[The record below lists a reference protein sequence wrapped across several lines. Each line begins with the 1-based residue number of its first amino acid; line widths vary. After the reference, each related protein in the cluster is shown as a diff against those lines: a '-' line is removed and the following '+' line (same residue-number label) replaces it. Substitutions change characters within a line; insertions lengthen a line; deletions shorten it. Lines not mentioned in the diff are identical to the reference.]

1 MKIRI
6 SAENLMKKFEKKIEK
21 ILQRKFLKK
30 NINKQTETVAD
41 LQIGPTNQGM
51 VRIYI
56 TSNSIDIPM
65 DFSPEEARSIADE
78 LNASAVLAEK
88 S

>member
-1 MKIRI
+1 MHLLRKQWLNLRIKIY
-6 SAENLMKKFEKKIEK
+6 LFKY
-21 ILQRKFLKK
+21 QRGKSLKK

>member
-1 MKIRI
+1 
-6 SAENLMKKFEKKIEK
+6 MKKD
-21 ILQRKFLKK
+21 
-30 NINKQTETVAD
+30 INKQTDTVAD

-51 VRIYI
+51 VRIYV
-56 TSNSIDIPM
+56 TASSIDIPM

-78 LNASAVLAEK
+78 LNASALLAEK

>member
-1 MKIRI
+1 
-6 SAENLMKKFEKKIEK
+6 MKKD
-21 ILQRKFLKK
+21 
-30 NINKQTETVAD
+30 INKQTETVAD

-56 TSNSIDIPM
+56 TSSSIDLPM
-65 DFSPEEARSIADE
+65 DFSPDEARSIADE
-78 LNASAVLAEK
+78 LKASAVLAEK

>member
-1 MKIRI
+1 M
-6 SAENLMKKFEKKIEK
+6 
-21 ILQRKFLKK
+21 
-30 NINKQTETVAD
+30 NKQTETVAD

-56 TSNSIDIPM
+56 TSSSIDLPM

-78 LNASAVLAEK
+78 LKASAVLAEK

>member
-1 MKIRI
+1 
-6 SAENLMKKFEKKIEK
+6 MKKD
-21 ILQRKFLKK
+21 
-30 NINKQTETVAD
+30 INKQTDTVAD

-56 TSNSIDIPM
+56 TSNSIDHPM

>member
-1 MKIRI
+1 
-6 SAENLMKKFEKKIEK
+6 MKKD
-21 ILQRKFLKK
+21 
-30 NINKQTETVAD
+30 INKPTETVAD

-56 TSNSIDIPM
+56 TSSSIDLPM

-78 LNASAVLAEK
+78 LKASAILAEK

>member
-1 MKIRI
+1 
-6 SAENLMKKFEKKIEK
+6 
-21 ILQRKFLKK
+21 LKK
-30 NINKQTETVAD
+30 DINKQTETVAD

-56 TSNSIDIPM
+56 TSSSIDLPM

-78 LNASAVLAEK
+78 LRASAVLAEK

>member
-1 MKIRI
+1 
-6 SAENLMKKFEKKIEK
+6 MKKD
-21 ILQRKFLKK
+21 
-30 NINKQTETVAD
+30 INKPTETVAD

-56 TSNSIDIPM
+56 TSSSSDLPM

-78 LNASAVLAEK
+78 LKASAVLAEK

>member
-1 MKIRI
+1 MHLLRKQWLNLRIKIY
-6 SAENLMKKFEKKIEK
+6 LFKYQKG
-21 ILQRKFLKK
+21 KFLKK